1 MVYWN
6 KKQLAPLV
14 LFVLWPFAHFAAT
27 NIAKEISWQRFL
39 LIVLIT
45 VLISLIGMFVA
56 HLIARKIRVD
66 RLSITFGVA
75 FGCLFLFNLTVA
87 TPLRGEF
94 RGEVQHLPAL
104 L

>member
-56 HLIARKIRVD
+56 
-66 RLSITFGVA
+66 G
-75 FGCLFLFNLTVA
+75 G
-87 TPLRGEF
+87 F
-94 RGEVQHLPAL
+94 RREVQHLI
-104 L
+104 